1 MVVLSLTKAW
11 LMSSALLSLASAL
24 ALPSPKDLI
33 KTKKYELT
41 ITWEKGAPDGVEREL
56 FKVNGQFPGPV
67 IEMNEGDNVEIK
79 VMNKSPFNTTVHY
92 HGIEQKDTPWSDGTP
107 GLSQNHIQP
116 GCEFLYKWKATQ
128 HGSYW
133 YHSHT
138 DLQIDDGLF
147 GPIIIHPKSSTPNPY
162 SLVSKDPATIDAIKS
177 AEKHR
182 YPMLLSDWRHTPSS
196 QAWDISEKSHIDLL
210 CFDSILVNGKGKVDC
225 LASAQQTPL
234 ITRPQKTLLD
244 RVNGSTLTDK
254 SCLPP
259 NVLATLAQP
268 GDTKPDPSV
277 IPREIFYGC
286 KATNAPL
293 DVIKVTKSKKC
304 EQDKWIMLDLIATF
318 SMISAQVSLDEIPL
332 TIIAADGNHVEPTTA
347 QSIPMAAGQ
356 RYTVIAKLE
365 KPKKYTLR
373 VSSTADPQI
382 LFGTSI
388 IDFQVEAQQQ
398 SQEPS
403 VAYIN
408 ERGVNTTSDVVVF
421 QPAKAKPFPAA
432 VIPQTVDAT
441 YKVVMKQAG
450 AINRWAFNS
459 TPRPEY
465 LDDVMPLLLNPQP
478 DLVEN
483 YTATIPASQ
492 KWVDFVMLQP
502 RGGPS
507 HPVHFHGRH
516 FYVIGEG
523 QGTFTWNS
531 VAEAAAAQPG
541 AFNLVNPP
549 LRDTYPTLPSQQQ
562 DTWLVVRRP
571 NDNPGVWQIHCHIQS
586 HLHGGMSM
594 VLQEGLEK
602 LPAIPK
608 EYRNPKCR
616 A

>member
-1 MVVLSLTKAW
+1 M
-11 LMSSALLSLASAL
+11 M
-24 ALPSPKDLI
+24 
-33 KTKKYELT
+33 
-41 ITWEKGAPDGVEREL
+41 G
-56 FKVNGQFPGPV
+56 
-67 IEMNEGDNVEIK
+67 
-79 VMNKSPFNTTVHY
+79 
-92 HGIEQKDTPWSDGTP
+92 TPWSDGTP

-147 GPIIIHPKSSTPNPY
+147 GPIIIHPKPSAPNTY

-225 LASAQQTPL
+225 VASAQQTPL
-234 ITRPQKTLLD
+234 ITRPQKSLLD

-268 GDTKPDPSV
+268 GDITPDPSV

-293 DVIKVTKSKKC
+293 DVIKVVKSKDC
-304 EQDKWIMLDLIATF
+304 EQDKWIMMDLIATF

-332 TIIAADGNHVEPTTA
+332 TIIAADGNDVEPTTA

-356 RYTVIAKLE
+356 RYTVIARLE

-388 IDFQVEAQQQ
+388 VDFQVEAQPQ

-408 ERGVNTTSDVVVF
+408 ERGVNITSGVVVF
-421 QPAKAKPFPAA
+421 QPAKAKPFPAV
-432 VIPQTVDAT
+432 VIPQVADAT

-450 AINRWAFNS
+450 AINKWAFNT

-465 LDDVMPLLLNPQP
+465 LDDAMPLLLNPQP
-478 DLVEN
+478 NLVNN

-492 KWVDFVMLQP
+492 KWVDFVLLQP
-502 RGGPS
+502 RSGPS

-516 FYVIGEG
+516 FYVLG
-523 QGTFTWNS
+523 QGQGPFMWST
-531 VAEAAAAQPG
+531 VAEAAAAQPS

-586 HLHGGMSM
+586 HLHGGMTM